1 MDTVASPARQMERDR
16 DLFSLLRREHP
27 NIVRVYR
34 MDRRGVTVGRTHR
47 DRIPDD
53 WHVDPENIAVRPTG
67 GGAVLHEEDLCFSL
81 IFPWSQSLSRSRNWP
96 SFYESIH
103 KVLAEFLR
111 AEGIDPELLS
121 ICPGK
126 SDKKG
131 ENEVHRGLCFYDP
144 VRGDLMLGFRKI
156 LGGALAIGR
165 NGVLYQGSLAVPCR
179 DPAILSSFFE
189 KWYRA
194 EGRAAL
200 EHALSE
206 ECLSMA
212 GRERACRKA
221 VDTS

>member
-1 MDTVASPARQMERDR
+1 MERDR
-16 DLFSLLRREHP
+16 ELFSLLRKERP

-47 DRIPDD
+47 DRIPED
-53 WHVDPENIAVRPTG
+53 WQVNPANIAVRPTG
-67 GGAVLHEEDLCFSL
+67 GGAVLHEDDLCFSL
-81 IFPWSQSLSRSRNWP
+81 IFPWSLSLSRSRNWP

-103 KVLAEFLR
+103 QVLAEFLR
-111 AEGIDPELLS
+111 AAGIDPELLRV
-121 ICPGK
+121 CPKK
-126 SDKKG
+126 SDRIEKEG
-131 ENEVHRGLCFYDP
+131 MRRGLCFYDP
-144 VRGDLMLGFRKI
+144 VRGDLMLGYRKI

-165 NGVLYQGSLAVPCR
+165 NGVLYQGSLAVPDK

-194 EGRAAL
+194 HGRAAL
-200 EHALSE
+200 ENALSE